1 MEHKMFQ
8 KEKRKIHMKTFD
20 TNFKLVLIS
29 QIISL
34 FGINI
39 LRFALLL
46 FILDLT
52 QSAAI
57 FGAVTAITQIPVV
70 AFAMIGGIM
79 ADRLDK
85 KKQVVILDFSKAV
98 MCFILLFIFLTRTY
112 NLINLTIFIFLL
124 MVTVTIFTPLLSAAT
139 PSIVEPEV
147 LVDANGAI
155 QGINAISDL
164 LGFVLGGILMAT
176 IGVTNIVLFSGIFFL
191 ISTVI
196 DLFIKIPFEKQA
208 QKEKQGILKMIRSDI
223 RLSYVYLR
231 KENPVLLKMT
241 SIVAVLAMLMFP
253 LMSVG
258 LPYVVRITFGASEQM
273 LGLSQGVAMAGMLVG
288 GLLAGKLKRWL
299 TLKYFHRWIIV
310 SAIIGLSLA
319 LAVYYPLFPSSTLL
333 PFWIFTLGFMLI
345 MVVVCLTN
353 ILLMTLAQEKTPT
366 HLLGK
371 VIAFVMMATSIATP
385 FGQYLYGV
393 ITEVLGANQY
403 FLYLGVMVIVIVM
416 GLVSKKVL

>member
-1 MEHKMFQ
+1 
-8 KEKRKIHMKTFD
+8 MKTFD

-52 QSAAI
+52 RSAAI
-57 FGAVTAITQIPVV
+57 FGTITAITQIPTVV
-70 AFAMIGGIM
+70 FAMVGGMM

-98 MCFILLFIFLTRTY
+98 MCFILLFIFITGTY

-124 MVTVTIFTPLLSAAT
+124 MVTVTLFTPLLSAAT
-139 PSIVEPEV
+139 PRIVKPEV

-164 LGFVLGGILMAT
+164 LGFVLGGLLMAT
-176 IGVTNIVLFSGIFFL
+176 IGVTNIILLGGAFFL

-196 DLFIKIPFEKQA
+196 DLFIKIPFEKQE
-208 QKEKQGILKMIRSDI
+208 KTEKQGIFKMLANDI
-223 RLSYVYLR
+223 KDSFNFLR
-231 KENPVLLKMT
+231 RENPVLLKLT
-241 SIVAVLAMLMFP
+241 SIVAILAMLMFP
-253 LMSVG
+253 LVSVG
-258 LPYVVRITFGASEQM
+258 LPYVVRVTFGASEQM
-273 LGLSQGVAMAGMLVG
+273 LGLSQGISIAGMLVG
-288 GLLAGKLKRWL
+288 GLVAGKLKRWL
-299 TLKYFHRWIIV
+299 TVKHFHRWIIG

-319 LAVYYPLFPSSTLL
+319 LALYEPLFSNSTLL

-345 MVVVCLTN
+345 MTVVCIVN
-353 ILLMTLAQEKTPT
+353 ILLMTLTQEKTPP

-371 VIAFVMMATSIATP
+371 VIAFVMMATSVATP
-385 FGQYLYGV
+385 VGQYMYG
-393 ITEVLGANQY
+393 IIKEALGGSQY
-403 FLYLGVMVIVIVM
+403 LLYLGVMVVVIGM

>member
-1 MEHKMFQ
+1 
-8 KEKRKIHMKTFD
+8 MKTFD
-20 TNFKLVLIS
+20 TNFKMVLIS

-52 QSAAI
+52 RSAAV
-57 FGAVTAITQIPVV
+57 FGAVTAITQIPTVV
-70 AFAMIGGIM
+70 FAMIGGIM

-98 MCFILLFIFLTRTY
+98 MCFILLFIFLTGTY
-112 NLINLTIFIFLL
+112 NLINLTVFIFLL

-139 PSIVEPEV
+139 PSIVKPEV

-176 IGVTNIVLFSGIFFL
+176 IGVTNIILFSGIFFL

-196 DLFIKIPFEKQA
+196 DLFIKIPFEKQVEE
-208 QKEKQGILKMIRSDI
+208 EKQGIFRMIGNDI
-223 RLSYVYLR
+223 KLSFVYLR
-231 KENPVLLKMT
+231 KENPVLLKLT
-241 SIVAVLAMLMFP
+241 SIVAILAMLMFP
-253 LMSVG
+253 LLTVG

-288 GLLAGKLKRWL
+288 GLLAGKLKKWL

-310 SAIIGLSLA
+310 SALIGLSLA
-319 LAVYYPLFPSSTLL
+319 LAVYDPLFPGSTLL

-345 MVVVCLTN
+345 MTVVCIVN

-393 ITEVLGANQY
+393 ITEVLGASQY
-403 FLYLGVMVIVIVM
+403 FLYLGVMGIVIVM
-416 GLVSKKVL
+416 GLISKRVL

>member
-1 MEHKMFQ
+1 
-8 KEKRKIHMKTFD
+8 MKTFD

-52 QSAAI
+52 QSAAV
-57 FGAVTAITQIPVV
+57 FGGVTAITQIPTIV
-70 AFAMIGGIM
+70 FAMIGGIM

-85 KKQVVILDFSKAV
+85 KKQVIILDFSKAV
-98 MCFILLFIFLTRTY
+98 MCFILLFIFLTGTY
-112 NLINLTIFIFLL
+112 NLMNLTIFIFLL
-124 MVTVTIFTPLLSAAT
+124 MVTVTLFTPLLSAAT
-139 PSIVEPEV
+139 PSIVKPEV

-176 IGVTNIVLFSGIFFL
+176 IGVTNIILFSGIFFL
-191 ISTVI
+191 ISTII

-208 QKEKQGILKMIRSDI
+208 QEEKQGIFKMIGSDI
-223 RLSYVYLR
+223 KLSYVYLR
-231 KENPVLLKMT
+231 KENPVLLKLT
-241 SIVAVLAMLMFP
+241 SIVAILAMLMFP

-273 LGLSQGVAMAGMLVG
+273 LGLSQGIAMAGMLVG

-299 TLKYFHRWIIV
+299 TLRYFHRWITV

-319 LAVYYPLFPSSTLL
+319 LAVYYPLFPGSTLL

-345 MVVVCLTN
+345 MTVVCIVN

-371 VIAFVMMATSIATP
+371 VIAFVMMATSVATP

-393 ITEVLGANQY
+393 ITEVLGASQY

>member
-1 MEHKMFQ
+1 
-8 KEKRKIHMKTFD
+8 MKTFD

-29 QIISL
+29 QTISL

-52 QSAAI
+52 RSAAT
-57 FGAVTAITQIPVV
+57 FGAVTAITQIPIIV
-70 AFAMIGGIM
+70 FAMIGGIM

-98 MCFILLFIFLTRTY
+98 MCFILLFIFLTGTY
-112 NLINLTIFIFLL
+112 NLINLTVFIFLL

-139 PSIVEPEV
+139 PSIVKPEV

-196 DLFIKIPFEKQA
+196 DLFIKIPFEKQVR
-208 QKEKQGILKMIRSDI
+208 EERQGILKMIGSDI
-223 RLSYVYLR
+223 KLSFVYLR
-231 KENPVLLKMT
+231 KENPILLKIT

-253 LMSVG
+253 LMTVG

-288 GLLAGKLKRWL
+288 GILAGKLKRWL
-299 TLKYFHRWIIV
+299 TVKYFHRWIIV
-310 SAIIGLSLA
+310 SAVIGLSLS

-353 ILLMTLAQEKTPT
+353 ILLMTLTQEKTPT

-371 VIAFVMMATSIATP
+371 VVAFVMMATSVATP
-385 FGQYLYGV
+385 VGQYLYGV
-393 ITEVLGANQY
+393 MTEVLGTRQY
-403 FLYLGVMVIVIVM
+403 FLYLGVMVVVM
-416 GLVSKKVL
+416 GMGMISKKVL